1 MTPTQSIRHTSPM
14 RLTQAQQQAIKTA
27 SIAAFGDDVEVIV
40 FGSRTDDDARGGDV
54 DVMIK
59 AFGPVTDPALKT
71 ARLAAQ
77 LSRLMDGRKV
87 DVILQSE
94 GLARLPIH
102 NVAERTGVSL

>member
-1 MTPTQSIRHTSPM
+1 M
-14 RLTQAQQQAIKTA
+14 RLTQAQQQAIKSA
-27 SIAAFGDDVEVIV
+27 SIAIFGDGVAVIV
-40 FGSRTDDDARGGDV
+40 FGSRVDDDARGGDV

-59 AFGPVTDPALKT
+59 APGPVADPALKT

-87 DVILQSE
+87 DVLLQSE

-102 NVAERTGVSL
+102 TVAERTGVPL

>member
-1 MTPTQSIRHTSPM
+1 MACPLVIRHTSPM
-14 RLTQAQQQAIKTA
+14 RLTQAQQQAIKSA
-27 SIAAFGDDVEVIV
+27 AIAVFGDDIAVIV
-40 FGSRTDDDARGGDV
+40 FGSRTDDDARGGDI

-59 AFGPVTDPALKT
+59 ASGPVAGPALKI

-94 GLARLPIH
+94 GLATLPIH
-102 NVAERTGVSL
+102 NVAVRTGVPL